1 MNRDLWTLARQGIWR
16 RRRSS
21 LLLFLVLLLSFAFA
35 VMMLSVMGSMNRTNI
50 EYLKNTYGAWYGA
63 IPDGK
68 AEDRAFLEQQ
78 DWLDRLGESRSY
90 GTVSVGS
97 PVSGAGTVDETF
109 LELGRIKLNDGR
121 LPEQPGEIAMEAD
134 LLSALGYDYTLGQ
147 TVTLPLEIGLADDPE
162 SAVLVERDF
171 TLTGILKE
179 YAHLWILNENRQDR
193 LLNAAIFLPEDG
205 EAILAEAQAMADQLS
220 LGSVAQPLPSYF
232 YTPLAGMEEALE
244 TEVDAHLTA
253 TRGAEGDNRGC
264 INVSAGMGF
273 SSVDYNTF
281 YVGLILVIA
290 LLAVTAVYLMEL
302 QSDVRRVVRLRS
314 IGASRMQ
321 LRRLL
326 LWETALLALPSLLLG
341 TALGA
346 AGTVGML
353 RLLVFS
359 GSIEIIVDIPWAAVA
374 AALALWLL
382 GVGLMRLLTFQLAVR
397 TPMTGRMSM
406 ETRQRRRVHRLQRA
420 FAWALS
426 MALCLVATYS
436 VLLYYPA
443 ANKYDY
449 FTHMF
454 SYNLSRV
461 NTDET
466 PFFAAGE
473 TPLVITP
480 EESDLFL
487 QIPGITGQLGSTRL
501 ETVLSGNTLETQ
513 CAQMFVIDAAQW
525 IAQEGE
531 PFFEDVDLEAYN
543 RGEQAVLVVYAK
555 RDGTATTTEVVYGP
569 DNPDGTRTV
578 EDTIVHECDVT
589 AAAGDAITCTMEVS
603 LYSEEPYVTESGMLV
618 DWPHFDPDTREVPVV
633 VGALETINIDYGEG
647 QNFGFPFGIETLYSV
662 LVAPAFVTRVLEQM
676 PEGSTLNPYVVG
688 MSDGFD
694 TVYLFA
700 DLNAEFLST
709 DKAVAELARQHG
721 MVMGNSREHYVASI
735 QGYLQTMLT
744 IASSGICICL
754 IAALLLR
761 STLELEAQRER
772 RRYGILR
779 ALGMSRRQQNL
790 ALARQAALQAVTALV
805 VSCGIYVAFGVR
817 DAILVYQRNEEAVPA
832 ILQLLVRQLEN
843 LRYTWFFPLLLLG
856 EFLLI
861 VALYF
866 AAKGRLYKLNLMEML
881 SQER

>member
-68 AEDRAFLEQQ
+68 DSDRAFLEQQ
-78 DWLDRLGESRSY
+78 PWLDRLGESRSY

-134 LLSALGYDYTLGQ
+134 LLSALGYDYTLDQ

-162 SAVLVERDF
+162 SAVLVEWDF

-205 EAILAEAQAMADQLS
+205 EAILAEAQAMADQFS
-220 LGSVAQPLPSYF
+220 LGSVSQPIPSYF
-232 YTPLAGMEEALE
+232 YTPLAGMEELMETSLE
-244 TEVDAHLTA
+244 AYGL
-253 TRGAEGDNRGC
+253 GDGVC
-264 INVSAGMGF
+264 INVSVGGGF
-273 SSVDYNTF
+273 FGTDYNTF

-321 LRRLL
+321 LRQLL
-326 LWETALLALPSLLLG
+326 LWETALLALPSLILG

-426 MALCLVATYS
+426 TALCLVATYS
-436 VLLYYPA
+436 VLSYVPA
-443 ANKYDY
+443 ANKYNY

-454 SYNLSRV
+454 SYNLSRA

-473 TPLVITP
+473 TPPVITP

-487 QIPGITGQLGSTRL
+487 QIPGITGQLGSTWL
-501 ETVLSGNTLETQ
+501 DTVLSGNTLETQ
-513 CAQMFVIDAAQW
+513 SARMYVIDAAQW
-525 IAQEGE
+525 TAQKGA
-531 PFFEDVDLEAYN
+531 PFFENVDLEAYN
-543 RGEQAVLVVYAK
+543 RGEQAVLVVYTE
-555 RDGTATTTEVVYGP
+555 RDGTATTTEMIYGP
-569 DNPDGTRTV
+569 EDPDGTRTV
-578 EDTIVHECDVT
+578 EGSIVQAWDVT

-633 VGALETINIDYGEG
+633 VGALEAFNFDDGEG
-647 QNFGFPFGIETLYSV
+647 QNFGFPFGSETLYSV

-676 PEGSTLNPYVVG
+676 PEGSTLGPYVAG
-688 MSDGFD
+688 MPDGFEM
-694 TVYLFA
+694 VQLFA

-721 MVMGNSREHYVASI
+721 ISMGNFREQYVASI
-735 QGYLQTMLT
+735 QGFLQTMLT

-790 ALARQAALQAVTALV
+790 ALARQAALQAATAIA
-805 VSCGIYVAFGVR
+805 VSCGVYVIFGVR
-817 DAILVYQRNEEAVPA
+817 DAVLVYQRNEEAVPA
-832 ILQLLVRQLEN
+832 LLQLLVWQLEN
-843 LRYTWFFPLLLLG
+843 LRYTWFLPLLLLG
-856 EFLLI
+856 EFLLV